1 MTLLS
6 KLFILLA
13 FFSSGLY
20 AAELKEVSNKQLLT
34 MQQSQNALVID
45 IRTEA
50 EWQATGIIPKS
61 EKLQA
66 YDKQGNFDTT
76 NWLTNLQ
83 KLKSSSD
90 QPIIL
95 VCRSGHRSSKV
106 GEFLTKQGI
115 NNVYHLNNGIQSWIK
130 SGFPV
135 STD

>member
-1 MTLLS
+1 
-6 KLFILLA
+6 
-13 FFSSGLY
+13 
-20 AAELKEVSNKQLLT
+20 
-34 MQQSQNALVID
+34 LVID

-50 EWQATGIIPKS
+50 EWQTTGVIPKS

-66 YDKQGNFDTT
+66 YDKQGNFDSA
-76 NWLTNLQ
+76 NWLANLQ
-83 KLKSSSD
+83 KLISSSD

-95 VCRSGHRSSKV
+95 VCRSGQRSSKV